1 MSFPRK
7 SYRLTSDA
15 EKSRVTGKGW
25 QGGVCVCVCAL
36 CIGEGEGRENAA
48 RAQVPRNLGL
58 LIHLVPVTGSLPAPM
73 LPVWLLC

>member
-25 QGGVCVCVCAL
+25 QGGVCVCVFFVL
-36 CIGEGEGRENAA
+36 GKEKEGKMQQG
-48 RAQVPRNLGL
+48 PRS
-58 LIHLVPVTGSLPAPM
+58 PETWAF
-73 LPVWLLC
+73 

>member
-25 QGGVCVCVCAL
+25 QGGVCVCAL